1 MLLNIQVTTP
11 IDEFVDF
18 IKNYPSGTPVIM
30 LNILKF
36 KKQTEDGK
44 RVEGQAGKG
53 VGQISSV
60 EAVADVVKSFQSVV
74 VN

>member
-1 MLLNIQVTTP
+1 
-11 IDEFVDF
+11 
-18 IKNYPSGTPVIM
+18 M